1 MTRTTHNG
9 FLAALTAKQRLKL
22 SMDSPQRGL
31 ARGAFLYMPGDDC
44 EGVYVVVSGRI
55 KISRLQESG
64 RESTLGMV
72 EAGEIFGIEC
82 IQGLKSRESTAQAME
97 ECRIMLISKER
108 LQDLLREQPE
118 LSFVLL
124 QVMGEKLRSSQQ
136 VIERLLLKD
145 VKARLAALLLDLA
158 RRCGQPADNGIRL
171 AARIT
176 HQDLASLIGSTRE
189 TTTATLNQFKRSRLI
204 DMERRQIT
212 IAAPDGLQRL
222 AC

>member
-1 MTRTTHNG
+1 MTRTTNTG
-9 FLAALTAKQRLKL
+9 FLSALTAKQRLKL

-31 ARGAFLYMPGDDC
+31 ARNAFLYMPGDDC

-64 RESTLGMV
+64 RELTLGMV

-82 IQGLKSRESTAQAME
+82 IQGLKNRESTAQAME
-97 ECRIMLISKER
+97 DSRIMLISKDR
-108 LQDLLREQPE
+108 LQELIREQPE
-118 LSFVLL
+118 LSFVLIQL
-124 QVMGEKLRSSQQ
+124 MGQKLRASQQ

-158 RRCGQPADNGIRL
+158 RRCGQPAENGIRL

-222 AC
+222 AS